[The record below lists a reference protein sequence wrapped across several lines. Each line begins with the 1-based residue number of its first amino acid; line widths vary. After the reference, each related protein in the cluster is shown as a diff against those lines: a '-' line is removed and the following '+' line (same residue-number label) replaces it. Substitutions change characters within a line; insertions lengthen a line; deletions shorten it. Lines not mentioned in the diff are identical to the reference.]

1 MPSKKAPAPAAAGPA
16 DKALEVTA
24 RRASFWRA
32 GLQFTTEPR
41 VLPLAE
47 LSAEQAEQIR
57 AEGDG
62 GQLVVTEIDLPAK
75 P

>member
-1 MPSKKAPAPAAAGPA
+1 MATKKPAKPVAAGPA
-16 DKALEVTA
+16 DKALEVSS

-57 AEGDG
+57 DEGDG
-62 GQLVVTEIDLPAK
+62 GQLVVAEIDLPAK
-75 P
+75 G